1 MIGSMNVCLGG
12 TFYPFHKGHKELIR
26 KAFQIA
32 GPAGTVFIGITSSTM
47 IQRKGRLAPYE
58 HRKKIIEEFL
68 EQEHVLKQATIQ
80 KLTNKFG
87 PTLKGDFNAIVVSPE
102 TRPTAEEINKK
113 RTQQGK
119 KPLQI
124 ITIPFVLS
132 EDEKPISSTR
142 IRKNEIDENGKLLTE
157 D

>member
-1 MIGSMNVCLGG
+1 MVGSMNVCLGG
-12 TFYPFHKGHKELIR
+12 TFHPFHKGHKELIR
-26 KAFQIA
+26 KALQIA
-32 GPAGTVFIGITSSTM
+32 GPAGTVFIGITSSDM
-47 IQRKGRLAPYE
+47 IKKKGRLVSYE

-68 EQEHVLKQATIQ
+68 EQEHALKQSTIE

-87 PTLKGDFNAIVVSPE
+87 PTPEGDFDAIVVSPE

-113 RTQQGK
+113 RIQHGK

-124 ITIPFVLS
+124 ISIPFVLA

-142 IRKNEIDENGKLLTE
+142 IRKKEIDENGELL
-157 D
+157 